1 MKFKVNLDHRK
12 HKYNIPSS
20 LKTFQQST
28 IKRANNMKN
37 EHKAESKEKQY
48 LTKELVSLQ
57 FFPSLLS
64 IPISL
69 ECENCKLRN
78 FISC

>member
-28 IKRANNMKN
+28 IKRANNK
-37 EHKAESKEKQY
+37 
-48 LTKELVSLQ
+48 
-57 FFPSLLS
+57 
-64 IPISL
+64 
-69 ECENCKLRN
+69 
-78 FISC
+78 